1 MQKTDSYLAKLGA
14 GLSLACAVHCATL
27 PLLVTFLPLFG
38 ISFLESH
45 EFELGFLGLS
55 VVLALYVL
63 GRDYQNLH
71 KKNTAILLAISGFS
85 VIILGHY
92 LPEFESF
99 LAVIGG
105 LVLFGAYLVN
115 WRLNRQVKVC
125 KC

>member
-27 PLLVTFLPLFG
+27 PLLVTFLPLLG
-38 ISFLESH
+38 IGFLESH
-45 EFELGFLGLS
+45 EFELGLLGLS
-55 VVLALYVL
+55 IILALYVL
-63 GRDYQNLH
+63 GRDYQYLH

-85 VIILGHY
+85 VIVLGHC
-92 LPEFESF
+92 LPEVESF

-105 LVLFGAYLVN
+105 LALFGAYLVN

>member
-27 PLLVTFLPLFG
+27 PLLVTFLPLMG

-45 EFELGFLGLS
+45 EFELGLLGLS
-55 VVLALYVL
+55 IVLALYVL
-63 GRDYQNLH
+63 GRDYQYLH

-85 VIILGHY
+85 VIVLGHY
-92 LPEFESF
+92 LPEVESL